1 VASVVAYTTFV
12 WLLAH
17 APISLVSTHA
27 YVNPV
32 VAVVLGWVWLSEP
45 ITWPVVV
52 GGVVVLVAV
61 ALVMTERRRQAD
73 EPPLS

>member
-1 VASVVAYTTFV
+1 
-12 WLLAH
+12 
-17 APISLVSTHA
+17 
-27 YVNPV
+27 VNPV
-32 VAVVLGWVWLSEP
+32 VAVALGWVWLSEP